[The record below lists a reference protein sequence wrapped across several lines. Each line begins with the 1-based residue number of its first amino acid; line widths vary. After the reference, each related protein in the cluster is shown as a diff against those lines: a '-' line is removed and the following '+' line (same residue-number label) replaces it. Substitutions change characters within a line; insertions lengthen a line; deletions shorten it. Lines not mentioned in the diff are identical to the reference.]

1 MQIPMYFEKKHY
13 HVDKKMPTWI
23 LYGTQKLYF
32 NPIIFRLEH
41 LSLVEN
47 TIKHIHFWDHRQE
60 IDAL

>member
-1 MQIPMYFEKKHY
+1 MQMPMYFEKKHY

-23 LYGTQKLYF
+23 LYGTKKLYF

-47 TIKHIHFWDHRQE
+47 TIKHIHF
-60 IDAL
+60 